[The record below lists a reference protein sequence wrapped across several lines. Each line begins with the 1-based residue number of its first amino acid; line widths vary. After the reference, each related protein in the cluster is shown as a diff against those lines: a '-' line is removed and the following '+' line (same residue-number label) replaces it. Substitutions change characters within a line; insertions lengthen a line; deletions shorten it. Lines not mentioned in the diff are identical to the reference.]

1 MRHAGV
7 YAPGSIEW
15 FIDAFN
21 QKKVNIA
28 KRLFVDIGKSDG
40 FFRGYGKMAGFLWSQ
55 AWRSRPKGA
64 VGAFSL
70 CIAHTQKTL
79 LYRRFDE
86 AVRFL

>member
-28 KRLFVDIGKSDG
+28 KRLFGDIGESSD
-40 FFRGYGKMAGFLWSQ
+40 FSRGYEGMVDFIRSQ
-55 AWRSRPKGA
+55 AG
-64 VGAFSL
+64 
-70 CIAHTQKTL
+70 
-79 LYRRFDE
+79 
-86 AVRFL
+86 